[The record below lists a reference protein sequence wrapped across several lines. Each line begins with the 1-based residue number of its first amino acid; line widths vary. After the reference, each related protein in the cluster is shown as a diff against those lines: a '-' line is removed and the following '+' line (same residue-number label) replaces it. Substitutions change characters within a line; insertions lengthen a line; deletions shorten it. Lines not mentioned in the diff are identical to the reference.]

1 MGASVPHRAFEVT
14 VCARK
19 RKRSL
24 LARGEGA
31 RDRQLLRQK
40 GYLGCVRRLI
50 QLVLLLMG
58 ASLVMPAA
66 EVANLSNGFSI
77 RHERHEVMGETTRL
91 YFGKDAEAGYVD
103 VATAQVES
111 IAPAPNE
118 ANGATV
124 PLHAGDL
131 NVIINSASH
140 RTRIDADFLASV
152 IRAESA
158 NNPRAVSRQG
168 AQGLMQLMPS
178 TAGTLGV
185 RNSFDPA
192 DNVDGGA
199 RYLQQLLERYQGDAV
214 KALAAYNA
222 GPQRVDQYHG
232 IPPYRETYAYVARI
246 INDYNR
252 KKLAQQ
258 KQQANSGGAERASA
272 HPEELR

>member
-1 MGASVPHRAFEVT
+1 
-14 VCARK
+14 
-19 RKRSL
+19 
-24 LARGEGA
+24 
-31 RDRQLLRQK
+31 
-40 GYLGCVRRLI
+40 
-50 QLVLLLMG
+50 
-58 ASLVMPAA
+58 
-66 EVANLSNGFSI
+66 LSNGFSI
-77 RHERHEVMGETTRL
+77 RHERHEVMGATTRL
-91 YFGKDAEAGYVD
+91 YLSKDADGEYVD
-103 VATAQVES
+103 VATAEVASFE
-111 IAPAPNE
+111 PAASEGNHP
-118 ANGATV
+118 AT
-124 PLHAGDL
+124 PLQTADL
-131 NVIINSASH
+131 NAIIHSASD

-152 IRAESA
+152 IHAESA
-158 NNPRAVSRQG
+158 NNPRAVSRKG

-232 IPPYRETYAYVARI
+232 VPPYRETYAYVARI

-258 KQQANSGGAERASA
+258 KQHANSASTERASA
-272 HPEELR
+272 HPEASQ